1 MLVNRL
7 NTVKMS
13 VFPNLIYSHL
23 NQKQNPRRS
32 LMDTGKQLLKV
43 IWSGAIKPTNANSR
57 VANAAPT
64 IPSGNTAT
72 SKASKRIFVH
82 PELMVNASP
91 SLGFSAVTKKF

>member
-57 VANAAPT
+57 AANAAPT
-64 IPSGNTAT
+64 GT
-72 SKASKRIFVH
+72 SKGEEPRPADVEAS
-82 PELMVNASP
+82 
-91 SLGFSAVTKKF
+91 